1 MYFGYLIMGFSIIGI
16 FGSFVGMLGFETEHK
31 QYEE

>member
-1 MYFGYLIMGFSIIGI
+1 MYFGYIIMGFSIIGI
-16 FGSFVGMLGFETEHK
+16 FASFVGMLGFETEQK